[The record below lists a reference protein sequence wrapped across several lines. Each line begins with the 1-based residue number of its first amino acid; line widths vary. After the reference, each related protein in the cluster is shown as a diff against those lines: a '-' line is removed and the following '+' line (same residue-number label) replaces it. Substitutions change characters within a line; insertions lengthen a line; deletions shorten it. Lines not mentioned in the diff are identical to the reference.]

1 MNCQLCRE
9 GLNAYREGNMAPGMK
24 NQIKSHLET
33 CKECSEIFRLEILTD
48 RVIDYEKKMQVNPF
62 LSTRVMAQI
71 KDEETA
77 GARQTRQILRPA
89 LIALSMAAAVFLGVT
104 MGNVSAGRTNGKVIP
119 VELALIDDAG
129 LESLDLLSNE

>member
-1 MNCQLCRE
+1 
-9 GLNAYREGNMAPGMK
+9 MAPGMK
-24 NQIKSHLET
+24 NQIKSHLGT
-33 CKECSEIFRLEILTD
+33 CKECSEIYRLEILTD

-71 KDEETA
+71 EDEETA

-104 MGNVSAGRTNGKVIP
+104 MGNISAGRTNGKVIP

-129 LESLDLLSNE
+129 LESLYLLSNE

>member
-1 MNCQLCRE
+1 
-9 GLNAYREGNMAPGMK
+9 MAPGMK

-104 MGNVSAGRTNGKVIP
+104 MGNISADRTNGNVIP

>member
-71 KDEETA
+71 EDEETA

-104 MGNVSAGRTNGKVIP
+104 MGNISAGRTNGKVIP